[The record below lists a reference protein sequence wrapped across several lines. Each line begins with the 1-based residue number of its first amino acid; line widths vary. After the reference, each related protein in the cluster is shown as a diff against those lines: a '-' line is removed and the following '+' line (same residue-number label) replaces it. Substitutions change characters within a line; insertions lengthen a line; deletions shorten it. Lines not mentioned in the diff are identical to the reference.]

1 MPDTSTAPAP
11 RKLGRPRGPRPGAPP
26 RRTRTVSV
34 RLHPHEHAPLVQYAE
49 EALWG
54 VGPAA
59 RCAVLAGIGEGVRAL
74 ETTWGPKHERRA
86 IIVGITL
93 SDDEHAIIADAATRD
108 GHATIGGYIR
118 AMLAQVLAS

>member
-1 MPDTSTAPAP
+1 
-11 RKLGRPRGPRPGAPP
+11 
-26 RRTRTVSV
+26 VSV
-34 RLHPHEHAPLVQYAE
+34 RLHPHEHAPLVQRADE
-49 EALWG
+49 SFWG

-59 RCAVLAGIGEGVRAL
+59 RWAVLDGIREGVRAL
-74 ETTWGPKHERRA
+74 ETTWGPKNERRA
-86 IIVGITL
+86 IVVGITL